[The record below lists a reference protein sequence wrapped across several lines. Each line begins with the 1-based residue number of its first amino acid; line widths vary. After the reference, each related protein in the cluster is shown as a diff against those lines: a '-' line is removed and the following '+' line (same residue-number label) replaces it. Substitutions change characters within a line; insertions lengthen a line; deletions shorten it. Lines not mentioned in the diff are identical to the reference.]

1 MRVST
6 EEAKCVVVAA
16 RDVDCGRRWPCSTL
30 VRTPLDLIL
39 ALMRVD
45 LSNTIVILAGGFAT
59 DRAIALFFA
68 EAYPDLTV
76 VVDAER
82 HERAVSVPACA

>member
-6 EEAKCVVVAA
+6 NEAKCVVAA
-16 RDVDCGRRWPCSTL
+16 TRDVDVGRRWPCSTW

-45 LSNTIVILAGGFAT
+45 LSNTIVILAGEFAK
-59 DRAIALFFA
+59 DRAVALFCE

-76 VVDAER
+76 VVDADR
-82 HERAVSVPACA
+82 HERVFVPACA

>member
-6 EEAKCVVVAA
+6 EEAKCVVAA
-16 RDVDCGRRWPCSTL
+16 TRDVDVGRRWPCSTL

-45 LSNTIVILAGGFAT
+45 VANTIVILAGEFAR
-59 DRAIALFFA
+59 DRAIALYFE
-68 EAYPDLTV
+68 EAYPELTV

-82 HERAVSVPACA
+82 HERAFVPACA